1 MVSEKRYSMEITNF
15 AVGIKE
21 TEKMWI
27 RKRDASHYK
36 LSTERRFAASYIGNE
51 VYRTRI
57 KKQF

>member
-1 MVSEKRYSMEITNF
+1 MEITNF